1 MARRVE
7 IPVVYLSG
15 LAQGFALVTV
25 PAASSLLTSP
35 RGYAFTSAEYGALFV
50 PMVAGAIA
58 ASAAGGLLALRWG
71 LKRLFLTGV
80 SLDVL
85 AMAVVALSAAFLG
98 RHTPSYVTLLVA
110 MLLLGFGFGATLTAL
125 NSLAPGFFPKRSETA
140 LTALHTLLGA
150 GTALAPLFVSAAVGR
165 GWWWIPALVAVVLL
179 TLVIVGSTQPLLIS
193 QPAPPASGGPF
204 SFLRNISGRLW
215 AFLALVL
222 LYGIAETLFGN
233 WAILFLHGNRGF
245 GVRAAGFALAAFWAM
260 VTVGRLL
267 IAIASVWLA
276 PRWFYRTL
284 PVLLFAAFL
293 LVPHMATPAAAIAA
307 FGFAGLACSA
317 FLPLSVG
324 FAEEQFPRLAELM
337 GGEMIAAYMVGY
349 GIASFAV
356 GALVHSGAA
365 RLGNLY
371 SDAGLLAA
379 AMAILAFF
387 LTKSARQEPRAHN
400 QPG

>member
-1 MARRVE
+1 
-7 IPVVYLSG
+7 
-15 LAQGFALVTV
+15 
-25 PAASSLLTSP
+25 
-35 RGYAFTSAEYGALFV
+35 
-50 PMVAGAIA
+50 
-58 ASAAGGLLALRWG
+58 LLALRWG
-71 LKRLFLTGV
+71 LKRLFLAGV

-85 AMAVVALSAAFLG
+85 AMGMVALSAAFLG
-98 RHTPSYVTLLVA
+98 RHTLSYATLLVA
-110 MLLLGFGFGATLTAL
+110 MLLLGFGFGSTLTAL
-125 NSLAPGFFPKRSETA
+125 NSLAPGFFPQRSETA
-140 LTALHTLLGA
+140 LTALHTLLGT

-165 GWWWIPALVAVVLL
+165 GWWWIPALVAVVLFAL
-179 TLVIVGSTQPLLIS
+179 AILGSTQPLRIA
-193 QPAPPASGGPF
+193 QPPPLPAGGPLG
-204 SFLRNISGRLW
+204 FLRNLSGRLW

-245 GVRAAGFALAAFWAM
+245 GVRTAGFALAAFWAM

-267 IAIASVWLA
+267 IAVASVWLA
-276 PRWFYRTL
+276 PRWFYRAL

-293 LVPHMATPAAAIAA
+293 LVPHTATSATAIAA

-337 GGEMIAAYMVGY
+337 GGEMIASYMVGY

-356 GALVHSGAA
+356 GALIHSGTA

-371 SDAGLLAA
+371 SDAALLAA
-379 AMAILAFF
+379 VMALLAFF
-387 LTKSARQEPRAHN
+387 LTKPAKHAPQTRRQPS
-400 QPG
+400 

>member
-1 MARRVE
+1 MARHVE
-7 IPVVYLSG
+7 IPIVYLAG
-15 LAQGFALVTV
+15 LAQGFALVTL

-35 RGYAFTSAEYGALFV
+35 RGYAFTRAEYGALFV

-58 ASAAGGLLALRWG
+58 ASAAGGLLAFRWG
-71 LKRLFLTGV
+71 LKRLFLAGV

-85 AMAVVALSAAFLG
+85 AMALVALSAAFLG
-98 RHTPSYVTLLVA
+98 RHALSYATLLGA

-125 NSLAPGFFPKRSETA
+125 NSLAPGFFPERSETA
-140 LTALHTLLGA
+140 LTALHTLLGT

-179 TLVIVGSTQPLLIS
+179 VLALAGATQPLRIA
-193 QPAPPASGGPF
+193 QPAPLPAGGPLG
-204 SFLRNISGRLW
+204 FLRNISARLW

-222 LYGIAETLFGN
+222 LYGVAETLFGN
-233 WAILFLHGNRGF
+233 WAILFLHGDRNFSARS
-245 GVRAAGFALAAFWAM
+245 AGLALAAFWAM
-260 VTVGRLL
+260 VTVGRLV

-276 PRWFYRTL
+276 PRWFYRAL
-284 PVLLFAAFL
+284 PLLLVAAFL
-293 LVPHMATPAAAIAA
+293 LVPGAATPAAAIAA
-307 FGFAGLACSA
+307 FGFSGLACSA

-371 SDAGLLAA
+371 SDASLLGAV
-379 AMAILAFF
+379 MAVLAFF
-387 LTKSARQEPRAHN
+387 LTKFPKREP
-400 QPG
+400 